1 MPFRYISPIMD
12 LKEIRYFAQVARAGS
27 FSRAADELRT
37 AQPALSRKVR
47 KLERELGIDLF
58 IRHGRGV
65 RLTNAGSVF
74 LKNAEAIDQLVR
86 RTGEQVRAQDTAV
99 TGHAAL
105 GVPPAAGLL
114 IAPTVVQRFQKD
126 WPQVS
131 LHVREGIS
139 TLLQEWVLDRR
150 VDVAIVHN
158 PPPLQAL
165 KAVPILT
172 ERMVLIGPGKRSGE
186 KRPRESLRVRD
197 LGDIPL
203 IMPGLPHNNR
213 RLLEQ
218 SAAQH
223 GVRCKIV
230 LEVDSV
236 VLTKELVRKGLGYSL
251 LTYSAVQDEVAH
263 GEFRAYPI
271 EHPPLVST
279 LAVTTLREA
288 VPSPFIRDL
297 ILKIRETV
305 RGLVQRGD
313 WEKGRLSA

>member
-1 MPFRYISPIMD
+1 MD

-27 FSRAADELRT
+27 FSRAASELRT

-65 RLTNAGSVF
+65 RLTNAGAVF
-74 LKNAEAIDQLVR
+74 LKNADAIDQLVR
-86 RTGEQVRAQDTAV
+86 RTGEQMQAQDTAI
-99 TGHAAL
+99 TGHVAL
-105 GVPPAAGLL
+105 GVPPVAGVL
-114 IAPTVVQRFQKD
+114 IGPSVVERFQKD

-150 VDVAIVHN
+150 VDVAVVHN

-165 KAVPILT
+165 STIPILT
-172 ERMVLIGPGKRSGE
+172 ERMVLIGPGKGRRGE
-186 KRPRESLRVRD
+186 NKKQRESFRVRD

-203 IMPGLPHNNR
+203 IMPSLPHNNR

-223 GVRCKIV
+223 GVRCKIL

-236 VLTKELVRKGLGYSL
+236 MLTKEMVRKGFGYSM
-251 LTYSAVQDEVAH
+251 LTYSAVQDDIAR
-263 GEFRAYPI
+263 GEIRAYPI
-271 EHPPLVST
+271 ERPPLVST
-279 LAVTTLREA
+279 LAITMLRETA
-288 VPSPFIRDL
+288 PSPFVRDL
-297 ILKIRETV
+297 IAKVRETV
-305 RGLVQRGD
+305 REFVQRGD